1 MSSEIDYESMKNEI
15 KKRLP
20 SLTAEQRLYIFC
32 HEALRIVNVIGPV
45 AVLLGAMDPE
55 AMKNLPAQY
64 RELVEQLNGAAR
76 DLQNVVD
83 KCNSTTEEFSA
94 LSHEVFRILDII
106 EPTVVTLTNI
116 DPTTV
121 KGLSEHY
128 KDLVNRLPKAAHD
141 LRNLIEEYNLTK

>member
-1 MSSEIDYESMKNEI
+1 MSSEIEHENMKNEI

-20 SLTAEQRLYIFC
+20 TLTAEQRLYVFC

-55 AMKNLPAQY
+55 VAINLPAQY
-64 RELVEQLNGAAR
+64 RESVEQLNGAAR
-76 DLQNVVD
+76 DLRNVVD
-83 KCNSTTEEFSA
+83 KCSSAAGEFSA
-94 LSHEVFRILDII
+94 LSPEVFRILDII

-128 KDLVNRLPKAAHD
+128 NDLVNRLPKAVYD